1 MKITSNNLFLNTFF
15 KHQKKEYI
23 IFDNLCILKGYCLN
37 SDNTFLYI
45 FKVSNYTRLKYTYK
59 DLKENKMVKN
69 THSFDLIDTDIIA
82 FLTYPELIHYIERK
96 QI

>member
-1 MKITSNNLFLNTFF
+1 MKIISNNLFLNTFF
-15 KHQKKEYI
+15 KHKNKECI
-23 IFDNLCILKGYCLN
+23 IFDHLYILKGYCLN

-45 FKVSNYTRLKYTYK
+45 FKISDHTRIKYTYK
-59 DLKENKMVKN
+59 DLKENKLVEN
-69 THSFDLIDTDIIA
+69 IHPFDLIDTDIIS